1 MYLDFE
7 YQNQEKYIKH
17 LKQYLRDFHVCLKKI
32 LTTLKHSAV
41 AVSSCDQ
48 SKPIGENFEE
58 RRRESERMQ
67 LSYSK
72 TLKAHTT
79 GLVLP

>member
-32 LTTLKHSAV
+32 LTTLKHLAV

-48 SKPIGENFEE
+48 SKRTGEKNLRRAEESQKGCNFHI
-58 RRRESERMQ
+58 
-67 LSYSK
+67 
-72 TLKAHTT
+72 LKH
-79 GLVLP
+79 